1 MEPCASSEAKQLRHI
16 DLVRP
21 TISQT
26 QSNRVPIRSSFDST
40 LPRANRRS
48 VARRGLRT
56 VGLAH
61 MPFQTVSQTN
71 PRRKSQRSTILPIG
85 RVMVANPLQT
95 SPRQSRH
102 SWRRQTRRRKLGIR
116 MQEGSN
122 GLKRGG
128 QRQGKIDD
136 NWFEAEKTD
145 AYRAEDSS
153 HSRAK

>member
-1 MEPCASSEAKQLRHI
+1 
-16 DLVRP
+16 
-21 TISQT
+21 
-26 QSNRVPIRSSFDST
+26 
-40 LPRANRRS
+40 
-48 VARRGLRT
+48 
-56 VGLAH
+56 
-61 MPFQTVSQTN
+61 
-71 PRRKSQRSTILPIG
+71 
-85 RVMVANPLQT
+85 
-95 SPRQSRH
+95 
-102 SWRRQTRRRKLGIR
+102 